1 MVTLYVNCT
10 ITSYRNYMFT
20 FYVNC
25 RVTFY
30 MAYSFIHA
38 IKLINLVNSDLQGK
52 GTLVANWVSLKLLYE
67 TKAVIESP
75 TIL

>member
-1 MVTLYVNCT
+1 MVTIYPNYVVTLYVNCT

-30 MAYSFIHA
+30 MAYSFSV
-38 IKLINLVNSDLQGK
+38 INLAMLS
-52 GTLVANWVSLKLLYE
+52 S
-67 TKAVIESP
+67 
-75 TIL
+75 